1 MRKAFRI
8 VIAAACVVLVAFA
21 VATWMAKHRPA
32 QPASPVSGQSGA
44 ATTEPQG
51 FRERTVIDNEIFRL
65 VLADFDAQY
74 SQGPA
79 FRVLAE
85 NKGEQDLLVSADAFV
100 NRYACHPSWAEKQ
113 WSEDGP
119 NSYLLSDFYLVAK
132 AGERFKTWLYWKP
145 DVLAESDIQSID
157 SVSFTFHVN
166 EKDESREGTGNCTGE
181 CDVIF
186 RQGVDLA
193 AEDMTVLADREQF
206 AVWAKL
212 DKNAEKITV
221 RYENRSDQPLV
232 FLIYYVNDHARED
245 LSAEQVGAKGIV
257 FDKIPV
263 EASGTLPLTLEVQN
277 QRREMDEEGNEI
289 VMDGEILYSVPVDL
303 GGLS

>member
-32 QPASPVSGQSGA
+32 QPASAVSGQSGA
-44 ATTEPQG
+44 VTTEPQG

-85 NKGEQDLLVSADAFV
+85 NKGEQDLLVSADAYV

-166 EKDESREGTGNCTGE
+166 EKDVSREGTGNCTGE

-206 AVWAKL
+206 AVGAKL

-257 FDKIPV
+257 LDKIPV

-277 QRREMDEEGNEI
+277 QRRETDEEGNEI
-289 VMDGEILYSVPVDL
+289 VMDGEILYSAPVDL